1 LKTAG
6 LSDLIDS
13 RLSAGTA
20 TAAFDVHENWRL
32 GTVHVNKVSV
42 PFTRKVNERAE
53 LLLTTTVTRTARLAA
68 VRATFGESIDTASSV
83 PFAAEVPDGAP

>member
-1 LKTAG
+1 
-6 LSDLIDS
+6 
-13 RLSAGTA
+13 
-20 TAAFDVHENWRL
+20 
-32 GTVHVNKVSV
+32 
-42 PFTRKVNERAE
+42 VNERAE